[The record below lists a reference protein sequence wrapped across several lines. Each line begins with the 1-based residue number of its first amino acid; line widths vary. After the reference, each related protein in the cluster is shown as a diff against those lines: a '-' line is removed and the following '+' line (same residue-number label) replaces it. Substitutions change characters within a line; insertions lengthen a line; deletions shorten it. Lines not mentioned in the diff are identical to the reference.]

1 MKMIAFLTLQIE
13 DLQQNWRT
21 TTSATYQYL
30 IVLGA
35 VVVVSALVIAWALYF
50 RKQHHHHHSHDHSH
64 GHSHDWGKNPDAQE
78 IENAAQQSQHHH
90 KGRRRR
96 EHRPRNPTLAE
107 TGGLPPVRN
116 RSSDDPIP

>member
-13 DLQQNWRT
+13 DLQPNWRT
-21 TTSATYQYL
+21 AGSATYQYL

-35 VVVVSALVIAWALYF
+35 VVVVSAMVIAWALYF
-50 RKQHHHHHSHDHSH
+50 RKQHHHHPHQHSH
-64 GHSHDWGKNPDAQE
+64 GHHHEWGKNPDAQRVE
-78 IENAAQQSQHHH
+78 VAAEQSHHHH

-107 TGGLPPVRN
+107 TGGLPPVRS